1 MSVHLSLA
9 RALVLMLIVLFVG
22 ASALSQESETGVQI
36 GQKAPDFTLPQVDGD
51 PITLSNVVAQND
63 VTLLFF
69 FLAAS

>member
-36 GQKAPDFTLPQVDGD
+36 GQKAPNFTLPQVDGD

>member
-36 GQKAPDFTLPQVDGD
+36 GQKAPNFTLPQVDGD
-51 PITLSNVVAQND
+51 PITLSDVVAQND

>member
-1 MSVHLSLA
+1 MSAHLSLA

-36 GQKAPDFTLPQVDGD
+36 GQKAPNFTLPQVDGD

>member
-1 MSVHLSLA
+1 MSAHLSLA

-22 ASALSQESETGVQI
+22 ASALSQEPEIGVQI

-51 PITLSNVVAQND
+51 PITLSDVVAQND

>member
-1 MSVHLSLA
+1 MSVHLSLL